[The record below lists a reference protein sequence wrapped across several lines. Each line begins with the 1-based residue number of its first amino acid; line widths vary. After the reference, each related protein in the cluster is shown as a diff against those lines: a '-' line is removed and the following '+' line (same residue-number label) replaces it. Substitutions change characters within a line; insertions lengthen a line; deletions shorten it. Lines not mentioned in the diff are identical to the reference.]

1 MSGHFS
7 SHTDFIRHRGYRVA
21 QINKAGYAVGGVKMV
36 QGHARYAVS
45 DYAYRVGGWC
55 NRPAVSATLRTHVDY
70 DKRLLT
76 PITMN
81 IDPDYKNVRN
91 QEKEQIKVLNN
102 RFASF
107 IDKRG
112 RNLEQQNKMLET
124 KWSLLQDQTTSH
136 SKIDQLFE
144 AYISNLR
151 HHLDCL
157 GHDKVR
163 LEGDLHNMQELV
175 EDFKKKY
182 EDEIN
187 KRISCEN
194 EFVLLQK
201 DSEDAKMAAWELK
214 ATLDNLNDEVH
225 FLRKL
230 YDLELQEL
238 QAQIKDTSVVVEMD
252 NSRNLDMD
260 AIVAEVKAQYE
271 DITNRSKAEA
281 ETWYKQKYEEMQVS
295 VTKSSSEMQ
304 SSKAEIAECNRI
316 ITRIHSEIDTI
327 KGQREKL
334 ETQIVEAEECG
345 QRAVTKA
352 RGSIKDL
359 EAALQRTKQDMAKQ
373 VREYQELMN
382 VKLALDI
389 EIATYR
395 KLLEGEESR
404 LVHGF
409 QAIAKHRSTNYA
421 FPLETSGMTL
431 DLHSPSPMES
441 SRYSLAPHP

>member
-36 QGHARYAVS
+36 QGHARYGVS

-55 NRPAVSATLRTHVDY
+55 NRPAVSAPLRTHVDY

-107 IDKRG
+107 IDKRV

-260 AIVAEVKAQYE
+260 AIVGL
-271 DITNRSKAEA
+271 RSKPSMRTSPTAA
-281 ETWYKQKYEEMQVS
+281 RLRLKPEMQVS

-404 LVHGF
+404 
-409 QAIAKHRSTNYA
+409 
-421 FPLETSGMTL
+421 
-431 DLHSPSPMES
+431 
-441 SRYSLAPHP
+441 